1 MLYIGC
7 IHSILGETVA
17 IMTTESQN
25 QLGKIIDEARKRR
38 GLSIRAIAR
47 DMEVTHGYV
56 RDLIHGHRV
65 PSEAVIRKLC
75 RVLELN
81 YDELMTLAGR
91 VGESVNRH
99 ARSSI
104 RYGQFIRRLADERVT
119 DEEIDDLTEHFLHTR
134 EKIDVPDRTATQ
146 EYSTEQLELEQ
157 QMLWSK
163 DI

>member
-1 MLYIGC
+1 M
-7 IHSILGETVA
+7 TVKA
-17 IMTTESQN
+17 QTK
-25 QLGKIIDEARKRR
+25 LGKIIDEAREQRGYSVR
-38 GLSIRAIAR
+38 GLAR
-47 DMEVTHGYV
+47 DVEVSHGYV
-56 RDLIHGHRV
+56 RDLILGHRV
-65 PSEAVIRKLC
+65 PSEEVIMKLC
-75 RVLELN
+75 RVLGLD
-81 YDELMTLAGR
+81 YDEAMTLAGR

-134 EKIDVPDRTATQ
+134 EKRDAPDRTATQ